1 MKISKSLATAAML
14 VASVGASASA
24 SAQVT
29 AMMTGA
35 PSSIYMLNLSAPAA
49 CTVGMPC
56 TLGSVG
62 SIVGGTIFA
71 SDQPFA
77 DIPKTSPVTAIRF
90 LSSGPTSTSPSI
102 LTLSGAGL
110 QNIGFL
116 WGSPD
121 LYNQLNVVSMT
132 GGVSSTQLFT
142 AALLSFPVT
151 NGNQSFSQYVRFTAN
166 AGTMITGL
174 QFSNLPATDAF
185 EVANFNTVPE
195 PATYALMA
203 AGLAALGLASK
214 RRKQA

>member
-1 MKISKSLATAAML
+1 
-14 VASVGASASA
+14 
-24 SAQVT
+24 
-29 AMMTGA
+29 MT
-35 PSSIYMLNLSAPAA
+35 
-49 CTVGMPC
+49 PC

-62 SIVGGTIFA
+62 TIVGGTIFG

-77 DIPKTSPVTAIRF
+77 DIPAGAVFNSRF
-90 LSSGPTSTSPSI
+90 LSSGPTSTTPSI
-102 LTLSGAGL
+102 LTFSGTGI

-121 LYNQLNVVSMT
+121 LYNRLNVVSMT

-142 AALLSFPVT
+142 AALLGFPVT
-151 NGNQSFSQYVRFTAN
+151 NGNQSFSQNVRFTAG
-166 AGTMITGL
+166 AGTMITRL
-174 QFSNLPATDAF
+174 EFSNIPSIDAF

-214 RRKQA
+214 RRNQA